1 MRYAVIAWN
10 FLFPTRTAQADW
22 RSAAPARPA
31 PATLSQVKG
40 RGITMVYCTNRAMLL
55 IAAVL
60 LAAIGATAAYP
71 GQLQTVRFGTDWKAE
86 AEHGGYYQA
95 IATGIYQRYG
105 LDVKLQ
111 QGGPQV
117 NHAQLLAAGRLDFNI
132 ATNSFVP
139 LNFVHENIPMV
150 AVAAMFQ
157 KDPSVLIAHQGQG
170 DGSFAAL
177 KGKPIMI
184 GSDTRIGS
192 WIFLKRKF
200 GYTDDQIR
208 PYAFSVA
215 PFLANPT
222 AIQQGYLSSEPF
234 TIEAAGVKPVVLLIA
249 DAGYSSYSSL
259 IETSDKLVR
268 DNPDLAQRFV
278 NASIE
283 GWYSYLYGDP
293 APGNA
298 LIKRDNPEM
307 TDALLAYGV
316 AKLKE
321 YGVVDS
327 GDAKKHRIGAMTE
340 ARWRDF
346 FETMADAGVYPKD
359 MDFTKAFTLQFVN
372 KKVGIPP

>member
-1 MRYAVIAWN
+1 MAAKQE
-10 FLFPTRTAQADW
+10 RTA
-22 RSAAPARPA
+22 
-31 PATLSQVKG
+31 
-40 RGITMVYCTNRAMLL
+40 MVCGTKYIANL
-55 IAAVL
+55 IGAVL
-60 LAAIGATAAYP
+60 LVAGGVHVDAAEP
-71 GQLQTVRFGTDWKAE
+71 QTIRFGTDWKAE

-95 IATGIYQRYG
+95 IATGIYKRYG
-105 LDVKLQ
+105 LDVQLQ

-139 LNFVHENIPMV
+139 LNFVRENIPMV

-157 KDPSVLIAHQGQG
+157 KDPSVLIAHPGQG
-170 DGSFAAL
+170 DDSLAAL

-192 WIFLKRKF
+192 WIFLKKKF
-200 GYTDDQIR
+200 GYADDQIR
-208 PYAFSVA
+208 PYTFSVA
-215 PFLANPT
+215 PFLANPQ

-234 TIEAAGVKPVVLLIA
+234 TIEAAGVKPVVLLLA
-249 DAGYSSYSSL
+249 DAGYASYSSL
-259 IETSDKLVR
+259 IGTSEKLVR
-268 DNPDLAQRFV
+268 DDPDLVQRFI

-293 APGNA
+293 GPANA

-307 TDALLAYGV
+307 TDALLAYGI

-321 YGVVDS
+321 YGIVDS
-327 GDAKKHRIGAMTE
+327 GDARKYGIGVMTD

-346 FETMADAGVYPKD
+346 FDTMANAGVYPKD
-359 MDFTKAFTLQFVN
+359 MDYRKAFTLQFVG
-372 KKVGIPP
+372 KRVGMKP